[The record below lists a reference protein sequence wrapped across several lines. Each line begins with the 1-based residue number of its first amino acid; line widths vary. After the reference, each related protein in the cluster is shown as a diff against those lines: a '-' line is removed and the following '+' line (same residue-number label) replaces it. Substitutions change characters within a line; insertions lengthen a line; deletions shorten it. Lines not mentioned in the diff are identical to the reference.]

1 MFIVEGGLVY
11 LDSPI
16 DGGFTAYED
25 EFSALEFCCN
35 YYREAGLDE
44 KLMDALIRYRD
55 SFWQGF
61 SLTHRPLVA
70 VKRPFPKEVL
80 DKLKGR

>member
-25 EFSALEFCCN
+25 EFSALELCRN
-35 YYREAGLDE
+35 YYARRVS
-44 KLMDALIRYRD
+44 M
-55 SFWQGF
+55 
-61 SLTHRPLVA
+61 
-70 VKRPFPKEVL
+70 
-80 DKLKGR
+80 